1 METTNQ
7 TTVAPKTDSVDYAAA
22 LRHYSRYG
30 RGRSM
35 RKFCEDEGYDYWKFC
50 RYARSEWPAMKR
62 VLESGDVEISNN
74 ISEQTVRKLK
84 MNLRNAG
91 NIGSESSA
99 ADNAFMYSVI
109 ESCRLN
115 DIDPGKYLRH
125 LLNSLKSHRDG
136 DDLTGLLP
144 CYCTL

>member
-50 RYARSEWPAMKR
+50 RYARSGQAELNVKTGGDAPGFIEVKPDGTTAAPVSDGPVR
-62 VLESGDVEISNN
+62 VSGVRIRFSNGMVLTHAGGCGVEEVISA
-74 ISEQTVRKLK
+74 IRKIL
-84 MNLRNAG
+84 
-91 NIGSESSA
+91 S
-99 ADNAFMYSVI
+99 
-109 ESCRLN
+109 
-115 DIDPGKYLRH
+115 
-125 LLNSLKSHRDG
+125 
-136 DDLTGLLP
+136 
-144 CYCTL
+144 

>member
-50 RYARSEWPAMKR
+50 RYARSGQAELNVKTGGDSPGFIEVKPDGTTAAPVSDEPVR
-62 VLESGDVEISNN
+62 VSGVAEQLEIA
-74 ISEQTVRKLK
+74 QRW
-84 MNLRNAG
+84 
-91 NIGSESSA
+91 
-99 ADNAFMYSVI
+99 
-109 ESCRLN
+109 
-115 DIDPGKYLRH
+115 
-125 LLNSLKSHRDG
+125 
-136 DDLTGLLP
+136 
-144 CYCTL
+144 